1 MIFNFH
7 SNMNN
12 IKFSEDKLFVSEAT
26 LQKAPVCLSV
36 SPSQNLVRK
45 TPPKRLDALS

>member
-12 IKFSEDKLFVSEAT
+12 IKFSENKLFVSEAT

-36 SPSQNLVRK
+36 SPSQNLVRT
-45 TPPKRLDALS
+45 TPPKRLDGLS